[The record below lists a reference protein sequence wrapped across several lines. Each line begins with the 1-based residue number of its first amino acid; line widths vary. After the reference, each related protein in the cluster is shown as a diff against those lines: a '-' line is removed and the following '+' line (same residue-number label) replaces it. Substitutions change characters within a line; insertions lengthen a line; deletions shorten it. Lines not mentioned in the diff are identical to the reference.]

1 MIALWHSDSLNLSI
15 CLSAAAVACL
25 LFIPVAYLRHRKATS
40 RVQVARDVAL
50 SFPPSRRH
58 VLQTLGLPGCA
69 EKGWHAPAVDVPPEI
84 LRENALPTTRAIQAS
99 DGGELFTP
107 TGFSLRDISSL
118 GSFPDYSLLSGVRHP
133 RPCGDDF
140 DIKRA
145 TFRPFRP
152 FRWEYHQTM
161 ALSKLEPDYWLEL
174 EKNYFKSMEARRA
187 LIEKHGDRILFHDP
201 GSELAC
207 RELMEMVIQFL
218 CKRYPKYFHLEP
230 ATDSHNRA
238 ATLVNNLLGTRT
250 VLSPQHQHPLRVLA
264 ANVPE
269 DFALMLRSERDGQY
283 YLRAAVVCSSVGWDI
298 ASKRGLGLD
307 AIHAPV
313 PHYAA
318 RMAPS
323 MRRYFSR
330 MPTDRPIQ
338 RCSWGL
344 VDSEPLFSSPHT
356 AAAAAAEGESN
367 KSGGWRRSAFSDA
380 EIAAGRVGV
389 DDVCLRCDWQ
399 TLRRLPLSGAVCFN
413 FKAVFTPLAALR
425 SEPFVP
431 ALLARVLAEGDGQ
444 LVGSDK
450 CDGHVRDLALAALE
464 GWAAQQVEEGIAPAG
479 WEVRTLDEH
488 PFYPG
493 WEEWWREQQGF

>member
-1 MIALWHSDSLNLSI
+1 MVALWHSYSLDFSI
-15 CLSAAAVACL
+15 CLAAAAVVCL
-25 LFIPVAYLRHRKATS
+25 LFIPVACLRQRKARS
-40 RVQVARDVAL
+40 RDSVDQNVAL

-58 VLQTLGLPGCA
+58 VLQTPAFPGCA
-69 EKGWHAPAVDVPPEI
+69 EKGQHAPAPDVPSEI
-84 LRENALPTTRAIQAS
+84 LRKNALPTTRAIRAS

-118 GSFPDYSLLSGVRHP
+118 GNFPDYSLLSGVPHP
-133 RPCGDDF
+133 RPCGDNF
-140 DIKRA
+140 DIKRT

-161 ALSKLEPDYWLEL
+161 ALSKLDPDYWLEL
-174 EKNYFKSMEARRA
+174 EKNYFKSMEARRT
-187 LIEKHGDRILFHDP
+187 LIEKHGDRVLFHDP

-207 RELMEMVIQFL
+207 RELMEVAIQFL

-230 ATDSHNRA
+230 GTDSRSSGA

-250 VLSPQHQHPLRVLA
+250 VLSPRHQHPLRVLA

-269 DFALMLRSERDGQY
+269 DFALMLRSEHDGHY
-283 YLRAAVVCSSVGWDI
+283 RLRAAVVCSSVGWDI
-298 ASKRGLGLD
+298 AAKRGLGLD

-323 MRRYFSR
+323 MKRYFSR

-344 VDSEPLFSSPHT
+344 EDSEPLFSSPHV
-356 AAAAAAEGESN
+356 AGEGKGED
-367 KSGGWRRSAFSDA
+367 GWHRSAFSDA
-380 EIAAGRVGV
+380 DIAAGRVGV
-389 DDVCLRCDWQ
+389 DDVRLRCDWQ

-431 ALLARVLAEGDGQ
+431 ALLARVLALGDRQ
-444 LVGSDK
+444 LVGPYK

-464 GWAAQQVEEGIAPAG
+464 GWAAEQVEEGIVPAG

-488 PFYPG
+488 PFYLG
-493 WEEWWREQQGF
+493 WEERWREQQRF